1 MSSTKELLWT
11 LVRGRDI
18 RASRDFEEDG
28 SVLLP
33 FGEDVTLFLRE
44 YPLEEFGV
52 YLSWS
57 SSPSHA
63 SVEDAREFTRY
74 LTDAMTTA
82 SAMQAII
89 DLNEEE

>member
-1 MSSTKELLWT
+1 MSSTKELLWN
-11 LVRGRDI
+11 LVRMRDI

-63 SVEDAREFTRY
+63 SLENAREMVEH
-74 LTDAMTTA
+74 LTEAVTCAAT
-82 SAMQAII
+82 MQAII